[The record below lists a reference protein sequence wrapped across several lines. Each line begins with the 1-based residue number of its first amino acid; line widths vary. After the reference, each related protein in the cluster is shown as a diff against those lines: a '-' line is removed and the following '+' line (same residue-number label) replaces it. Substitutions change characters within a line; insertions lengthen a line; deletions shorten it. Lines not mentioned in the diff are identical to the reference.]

1 MAGEIVRLDGAEKNP
16 IHNLTQRPSYFFH
29 PPRKSQPTWSV
40 TFGPANIAASG
51 LRLQTIC
58 NPPSLVG
65 RLRESFWRR
74 FHDPAASRCIRQKS
88 LFLI

>member
-1 MAGEIVRLDGAEKNP
+1 MVVTSTNNHSTYGIACIQCRETLIA
-16 IHNLTQRPSYFFH
+16 PSG
-29 PPRKSQPTWSV
+29 PSMSANGWSV

-58 NPPSLVG
+58 NPPSPVG

-74 FHDPAASRCIRQKS
+74 FHDPPASRCIRQKS